1 MKRFIFMLVSIVL
14 ISTTSYI
21 KAQDE
26 QDSTTQKVPKTE
38 LTQAEKDSIL
48 FARLS
53 PEQLMELKRQE
64 LELESQKI
72 EANSREDMPLNGF
85 GIVMIVMLPFLF
97 VITIVTINVRRKNA
111 ESKRKY
117 ELYMKSLE
125 MGQTIPEHFF
135 DEPQTGKA
143 SNLKRGIIS
152 LMVGISFGL
161 YVIIEKDTSLP
172 FLMAALIPGFV
183 GLGYLLV
190 HFIEKP
196 KNQHPAEKQDEQI

>member
-1 MKRFIFMLVSIVL
+1 MLVSIAL

-21 KAQDE
+21 KAQDK
-26 QDSTTQKVPKTE
+26 QDTTMQKAPKTE

-53 PEQLMELKRQE
+53 PEQLMEIKRQE

-72 EANSREDMPLNGF
+72 EANSREDMPLNGL

-135 DEPQTGKA
+135 DEPQTSKA

-152 LMVGISFGL
+152 LMVGIAFGL
-161 YVIIEKDTSLP
+161 YVIIEKNTDLP

>member
-1 MKRFIFMLVSIVL
+1 
-14 ISTTSYI
+14 
-21 KAQDE
+21 
-26 QDSTTQKVPKTE
+26 
-38 LTQAEKDSIL
+38 
-48 FARLS
+48 
-53 PEQLMELKRQE
+53 MELKKQE
-64 LELESQKI
+64 MDLESQKI
-72 EANSREDMPLNGF
+72 EANSREDMPLSGF

-97 VITIVTINVRRKNA
+97 VITIITINVRRKNA

-135 DEPQTGKA
+135 DEPQAGKA

-152 LMVGISFGL
+152 LMVGVAFGL
-161 YVIIEKDTSLP
+161 YVIIEKNTDLP

>member
-1 MKRFIFMLVSIVL
+1 MKRFIFMLVSIAL

-21 KAQDE
+21 KAQDK
-26 QDSTTQKVPKTE
+26 QDTTMQKAPKTE

-53 PEQLMELKRQE
+53 PEQLMEIKRQE

-72 EANSREDMPLNGF
+72 EANSREDMPLNGL

-135 DEPQTGKA
+135 DEPQTSKA

-152 LMVGISFGL
+152 LMVGIAFGL
-161 YVIIEKDTSLP
+161 YVIIEKNTDLP

>member
-21 KAQDE
+21 KAQNK
-26 QDSTTQKVPKTE
+26 QDSTTQKAPKTE

-53 PEQLMELKRQE
+53 PEQLMEIKRQE

-72 EANSREDMPLNGF
+72 EANSREDMPLNGL

-152 LMVGISFGL
+152 LMVGIAFGL
-161 YVIIEKDTSLP
+161 YVIIEKNTELP

>member
-48 FARLS
+48 FAKLS

-135 DEPQTGKA
+135 DEPQTNKA

-152 LMVGISFGL
+152 LMVGIAFGL
-161 YVIIEKDTSLP
+161 YVIIEKNTGLP

-196 KNQHPAEKQDEQI
+196 KNQLPAEKQDEQI

>member
-152 LMVGISFGL
+152 LMVGIAFGL
-161 YVIIEKDTSLP
+161 YVIIEKNTELP

>member
-21 KAQDE
+21 KAQNK
-26 QDSTTQKVPKTE
+26 QDSTTQKAPKTE

-53 PEQLMELKRQE
+53 PEQLMELKKQE
-64 LELESQKI
+64 MDLESQKI
-72 EANSREDMPLNGF
+72 EANSREDMPLSGF

-97 VITIVTINVRRKNA
+97 VITIITINVRRKNA

-135 DEPQTGKA
+135 DEPQAGKA

-152 LMVGISFGL
+152 LMVGVAFGL
-161 YVIIEKDTSLP
+161 YVIIEKNTDLP

>member
-152 LMVGISFGL
+152 LMVGIAFGL
-161 YVIIEKDTSLP
+161 YVIIEKNTGLP

-190 HFIEKP
+190 HFIEKQ
-196 KNQHPAEKQDEQI
+196 KNQLPAEKQDEQI

>member
-26 QDSTTQKVPKTE
+26 QDGTNQKVPKTE

-48 FARLS
+48 FAKLS

-97 VITIVTINVRRKNA
+97 VITIVTLNVRRKNA

-117 ELYMKSLE
+117 ELYIKSLE

-135 DEPQTGKA
+135 DEPQTSKA

-152 LMVGISFGL
+152 LMVGIAFGL
-161 YVIIEKDTSLP
+161 YVIIEKNTELP

>member
-1 MKRFIFMLVSIVL
+1 MKRFIFMLVSIAL

-21 KAQDE
+21 KAQDK
-26 QDSTTQKVPKTE
+26 QDTTMQKAPKTE

-53 PEQLMELKRQE
+53 PEQLMEIKRQE
-64 LELESQKI
+64 LELESQKT
-72 EANSREDMPLNGF
+72 EANSREDMPLNGL

-97 VITIVTINVRRKNA
+97 VITIVTINVKRKNA

-135 DEPQTGKA
+135 DEPQTSKA

-152 LMVGISFGL
+152 LMVGIAFGL
-161 YVIIEKDTSLP
+161 YVIIEKNTDLP

>member
-1 MKRFIFMLVSIVL
+1 MKRFIFMLMSIVL

-21 KAQDE
+21 KAQNE
-26 QDSTTQKVPKTE
+26 QDSTTQKAPKTE
-38 LTQAEKDSIL
+38 LTRAEKDSIL

-53 PEQLMELKRQE
+53 PEQLMEIKRQE

-72 EANSREDMPLNGF
+72 EANSREDMPLNGL

-152 LMVGISFGL
+152 LMVGIAFGL
-161 YVIIEKDTSLP
+161 YVIIEKNTDLP

>member
-1 MKRFIFMLVSIVL
+1 MKRFIFMLVSIAL

-21 KAQDE
+21 KAQDK
-26 QDSTTQKVPKTE
+26 QDTTMQKAPKTE

-53 PEQLMELKRQE
+53 PEQLMEIKRQE

-72 EANSREDMPLNGF
+72 EANSREDMPLNGL

-135 DEPQTGKA
+135 DEPQTSKS

-152 LMVGISFGL
+152 LMVGIAFGL
-161 YVIIEKDTSLP
+161 YVIIEKNTDLP

>member
-1 MKRFIFMLVSIVL
+1 MKRFIFLLVSIVL

-152 LMVGISFGL
+152 LMVGIAFGL
-161 YVIIEKDTSLP
+161 YVIIEKNTGLP

-196 KNQHPAEKQDEQI
+196 KNQLPAEKQDEQI

>member
-1 MKRFIFMLVSIVL
+1 
-14 ISTTSYI
+14 
-21 KAQDE
+21 
-26 QDSTTQKVPKTE
+26 
-38 LTQAEKDSIL
+38 EKDSIL

-152 LMVGISFGL
+152 LMVGIAFGL
-161 YVIIEKDTSLP
+161 YVIIEKNTDLP

>member
-72 EANSREDMPLNGF
+72 EANSKEDMPLNGF

-152 LMVGISFGL
+152 LMVGIAFGL
-161 YVIIEKDTSLP
+161 YVIIEKNTELP

>member
-48 FARLS
+48 FAKLS

-152 LMVGISFGL
+152 LMVGIAFGL
-161 YVIIEKDTSLP
+161 YVIIEKNTGLP

-196 KNQHPAEKQDEQI
+196 KNQLPAEKQDEQI

>member
-21 KAQDE
+21 KAQNE
-26 QDSTTQKVPKTE
+26 LGSTTQKVPKTG

-72 EANSREDMPLNGF
+72 EANSKEDMPLNGF

-152 LMVGISFGL
+152 LMVGIAFGL
-161 YVIIEKDTSLP
+161 YVIIEKNTDLP

>member
-26 QDSTTQKVPKTE
+26 QDGTNQKVPKTE

-48 FARLS
+48 FAKLS

-97 VITIVTINVRRKNA
+97 VITIVTLNVRRKNA

-117 ELYMKSLE
+117 ELYIKSLE

-135 DEPQTGKA
+135 DEPQTSKA

-152 LMVGISFGL
+152 LMVGIAFGL
-161 YVIIEKDTSLP
+161 YVIIEKNTGLP

-196 KNQHPAEKQDEQI
+196 KNQLPAEKQDEQI

>member
-72 EANSREDMPLNGF
+72 EANSKEGMPLNGF

-152 LMVGISFGL
+152 LMVGIAFGL
-161 YVIIEKDTSLP
+161 YVIIEKNTELP

>member
-26 QDSTTQKVPKTE
+26 QDSTTQKAPKTE

-72 EANSREDMPLNGF
+72 EANSKEGMPLNGF

-183 GLGYLLV
+183 GIGYLLV

-196 KNQHPAEKQDEQI
+196 KNENSVEKQDEQI